1 MSNFFQILGNLL
13 QNFIYEIIRFFTRP
27 TTLLFSFIGAIFFE
41 VISIG
46 ISELDWDLGQVYFSE
61 FTELLQMYA
70 PYQFLMDYYFGI
82 SVLFKLVVDLTS
94 LFLAFFFFV
103 AYKSLMLWLIDLL
116 MKWDICKI

>member
-1 MSNFFQILGNLL
+1 MSQFFEFLGNLL
-13 QNFIYEIIRFFTRP
+13 QNFVYQTIRFFTRP

-41 VISIG
+41 VLSLG
-46 ISELDWDLGQVYFSE
+46 ISELDWQLGQVYFSQ
-61 FTELLQMYA
+61 FTEMLHLYQ

-82 SVLFKLVVDLTS
+82 SVLFSLVVDLSS

-103 AYKSLMLWLIDLL
+103 AYKSVMMWAIDLL